1 MCDDAPMTESLAH
14 FLPCGDDCFE
24 PTRFA
29 QSHWGEDHL
38 NGPAV
43 VGLAARALESV
54 FGLPEFL
61 PARLTVDL
69 FKAARGLPTTT
80 KVALLR
86 DGRRVR
92 NSECELVQDGVT
104 VARATLVQYR
114 RSAPPRGREWFA
126 PSDFELPAGLDSD
139 RMTYIGSD
147 EAGWSRSIAEHQNAS
162 RKRFMNRTITVVDG
176 QSNSPFVRAAMAAEG
191 TSLVTNLGTEG
202 VGYINGDLTVALSR
216 LPHDEWIGVEA
227 ESHWTADGI
236 AVGASTLFDRSG
248 PFGTGLIT
256 AVSNPAAQIDFA
268 NDPFP
273 ERSAP
278 R

>member
-1 MCDDAPMTESLAH
+1 MTEVDAH
-14 FLPCGDDCFE
+14 FVQSEPDRFQ

-38 NGPAV
+38 NGPAL
-43 VGLAARALESV
+43 VGLAARALECA

-69 FKAARGLPTTT
+69 FKAARGVPTMT
-80 KVALLR
+80 KVALVR

-104 VARATLVQYR
+104 VAHATLVQYR
-114 RSAPPRGREWFA
+114 LSEPPRGQEWTGQA
-126 PSDFELPAGLDSD
+126 RFEPPATLDAD

-147 EAGWSRSIAEHQNAS
+147 AAGWSRSIAEHQNAS
-162 RKRFMNRTITVVDG
+162 RKRFMNRTITVVQG
-176 QSNSPFVRAAMAAEG
+176 QQNSPFVRAAMAAEG
-191 TSLVTNLGTEG
+191 TSLVTNLGTAG

-216 LPHDEWIGVEA
+216 LPGDEWIGVQA
-227 ESHWTADGI
+227 DSHLAADGV
-236 AVGASTLFDRSG
+236 AVGASTLFDSAG
-248 PFGTGLIT
+248 PFGTGLVT
-256 AVSNPAAQIDFA
+256 AISNPAAQIDFT

>member
-1 MCDDAPMTESLAH
+1 MTEVDAH
-14 FLPCGDDCFE
+14 FVQSEQDRFQ

-29 QSHWGEDHL
+29 QSHWGQDHL
-38 NGPAV
+38 NGPAL
-43 VGLAARALESV
+43 VGLAARALESA

-80 KVALLR
+80 KVALIR

-114 RSAPPRGREWFA
+114 LSEPPRGEEWISTA
-126 PSDFELPAGLDSD
+126 GFEPPAVLDGD
-139 RMTYIGSD
+139 RTTYMGSD
-147 EAGWSRSIAEHQNAS
+147 AGGWSRAIADHQNAS
-162 RKRFMNRTITVVDG
+162 RKRFMNRTITVVQG
-176 QSNSPFVRAAMAAEG
+176 HPNSPFVRAAMAAEG
-191 TSLVTNLGTEG
+191 TSLVTNLGTAG

-216 LPHDEWIGVEA
+216 LPRDEWIGVEA
-227 ESHWTADGI
+227 DSHRAADGI
-236 AVGASTLFDRSG
+236 AVGASTLYDSAG
-248 PFGTGLIT
+248 SFGTGLVT
-256 AVSNPAAQIDFA
+256 AISNPAAQIDFN

-273 ERSAP
+273 DRTAP

>member
-1 MCDDAPMTESLAH
+1 MIEVAAYFVQSEQDR
-14 FLPCGDDCFE
+14 FQ

-38 NGPAV
+38 NGPAL
-43 VGLAARALESV
+43 VGLAAQALESA
-54 FGLPEFL
+54 FGLPGFL

-80 KVALLR
+80 KVALIR

-104 VARATLVQYR
+104 VAHATLVQYR
-114 RSAPPRGREWFA
+114 LSTPPRGEEWIA
-126 PSDFELPAGLDSD
+126 PTRFEPPAALDEDPS
-139 RMTYIGSD
+139 TYMGSD
-147 EAGWSRSIAEHQNAS
+147 EGGWSRTIADHQNAS
-162 RKRFMNRTITVVDG
+162 RKRFMNRTITVVQG
-176 QSNSPFVRAAMAAEG
+176 QPNSPFVRAAMAAEG
-191 TSLVTNLGTEG
+191 TSLVTNLGSAG

-216 LPHDEWIGVEA
+216 LPGDDWIGVQA
-227 ESHWTADGI
+227 DSHWAADGI
-236 AVGASTLFDRSG
+236 AVGASTLFDSAG
-248 PFGTGLIT
+248 AFGTGLVT
-256 AVSNPAAQIDFA
+256 AISNPAAQIDFN

-273 ERSAP
+273 DRTAP

>member
-1 MCDDAPMTESLAH
+1 MTEVDAH
-14 FLPCGDDCFE
+14 FVQSEQDRFQ

-38 NGPAV
+38 NGPAL
-43 VGLAARALESV
+43 VGLAARALESS

-80 KVALLR
+80 KVALIR

-114 RSAPPRGREWFA
+114 LSEPPRGDEWTA
-126 PSDFELPAGLDSD
+126 PARFEPPTALDGD
-139 RMTYIGSD
+139 RTTYMGSD
-147 EAGWSRSIAEHQNAS
+147 EGGWSRAIADHQNAS
-162 RKRFMNRTITVVDG
+162 RKRFMNRTITVVQG
-176 QSNSPFVRAAMAAEG
+176 QPNSPFVRAAMAAEG
-191 TSLVTNLGTEG
+191 TSLVTNLGTAG

-216 LPHDEWIGVEA
+216 LPGDEWIGVQA
-227 ESHWTADGI
+227 DSHWAADGV
-236 AVGASTLFDRSG
+236 AVGASTLYDSAG
-248 PFGTGLIT
+248 AFGTALVT
-256 AVSNPAAQIDFA
+256 AISNPAAQIDFN

-273 ERSAP
+273 ERTAP

>member
-1 MCDDAPMTESLAH
+1 MTEVVAH
-14 FLPCGDDCFE
+14 FVQSEQDRFR

-38 NGPAV
+38 NGPAL
-43 VGLAARALESV
+43 VGLAATALETA

-80 KVALLR
+80 KVALIR

-114 RSAPPRGREWFA
+114 LSAPPRGEEWIA
-126 PSDFELPAGLDSD
+126 PTSFEPPPTLDGG
-139 RMTYIGSD
+139 RTTYMGSD
-147 EAGWSRSIAEHQNAS
+147 AGGWGRAIADHQNAS
-162 RKRFMNRTITVVDG
+162 RKRFMNRTITVVQDRE
-176 QSNSPFVRAAMAAEG
+176 NSPFVRAAMAAEG
-191 TSLVTNLGTEG
+191 TSLVTNLGTAG

-216 LPHDEWIGVEA
+216 LPGDDWIGVQA
-227 ESHWTADGI
+227 DSHWASDGV
-236 AVGASTLFDRSG
+236 AVGASTLFDSAG
-248 PFGTGLIT
+248 AFGTGLIT

-273 ERSAP
+273 ERTAP